1 MSAFG
6 LFRPEGF
13 WPILIVWTLTMMC
26 YMAAVPMLDAA
37 ALQLSARDGTSSG
50 RLRAWGTVGFLM
62 MMVGTGYTA
71 LWFGPMASLPL
82 FVGIG
87 VMRALVALGLPA
99 FRAPADAPR
108 PGNAPQHGNATPSGD
123 APPARRCP
131 PVWRTVWFDR
141 IGAFWPRLFNG
152 LRHGPAGWFDRKP
165 QMTAVLGVLAGKC
178 AAEKLMILMDGYR

>member
-1 MSAFG
+1 
-6 LFRPEGF
+6 
-13 WPILIVWTLTMMC
+13 MMC

-108 PGNAPQHGNATPSGD
+108 PGNAPQPGNATPSGD
-123 APPARRCP
+123 APPPGDAPRCGEPVGLTASAHSGLDFSMGYGTAQPVGLTANRR
-131 PVWRTVWFDR
+131 
-141 IGAFWPRLFNG
+141 
-152 LRHGPAGWFDRKP
+152 
-165 QMTAVLGVLAGKC
+165 
-178 AAEKLMILMDGYR
+178 